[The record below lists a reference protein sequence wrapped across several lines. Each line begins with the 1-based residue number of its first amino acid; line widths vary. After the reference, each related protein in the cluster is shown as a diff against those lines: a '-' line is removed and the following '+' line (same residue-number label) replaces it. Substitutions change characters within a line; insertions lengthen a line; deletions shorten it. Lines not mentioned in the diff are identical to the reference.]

1 MHFCRLRKLHP
12 EPELLLNGTP
22 VPVVE
27 EVKFLGLIFDRKLS
41 FLPHIRYFK
50 NQCMKAL
57 NLIRVVAHTSLGA
70 DQHTLLLHLYKSFVR
85 SKLDYGC
92 IVYGSARNSYLRML
106 DPVQNHALRLCL
118 GAHRTSPSPSFCVLA
133 NEPPL
138 YILHSKLYSHR
149 PLEIPHMAV

>member
-1 MHFCRLRKLHP
+1 
-12 EPELLLNGTP
+12 
-22 VPVVE
+22 
-27 EVKFLGLIFDRKLS
+27 
-41 FLPHIRYFK
+41 
-50 NQCMKAL
+50 MKAL

-85 SKLDYGC
+85 SKLNYGC

-133 NEPPL
+133 NKPPL
-138 YILHSKLYSHR
+138 YILHRKLSIEYCLKLSSTTR
-149 PLEIPHMAV
+149 NPTYGCLEFKFKRFFVRTPRETK